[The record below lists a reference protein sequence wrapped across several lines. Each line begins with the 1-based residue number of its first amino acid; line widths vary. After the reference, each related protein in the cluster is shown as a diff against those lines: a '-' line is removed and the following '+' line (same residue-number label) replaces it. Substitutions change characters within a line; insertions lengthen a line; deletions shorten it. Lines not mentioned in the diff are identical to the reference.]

1 MNAISTICMSI
12 FQHIQ
17 RISKTVCYICSVLAA
32 KENTL
37 QKKTLYSEGWGDI
50 FYPGVKLLNYD
61 LVKRGGSKAGMGQAR
76 LNECLKPFTNFQSGP
91 FARAHR
97 ISAWPHGRPELSL
110 GKADTMQRRSQ
121 AEQTSPQRHK
131 VRKTPKPS
139 SSMGP
144 CLISRITQ
152 I

>member
-1 MNAISTICMSI
+1 MNAISTISMSI
-12 FQHIQ
+12 FQHIYKE
-17 RISKTVCYICSVLAA
+17 SLKLYVTSVVYS
-32 KENTL
+32 L
-37 QKKTLYSEGWGDI
+37 QKKTRLYSEGWGDI